1 MKRKMSLFVTASM
14 VIASIGSTVPAF
26 ASEATLQASDY
37 LTAVRLLKNGKMT
50 WVLKFI
56 MSNQSWLVQKYLIIM
71 MTELRFGCMKQLRL
85 IICSRVKDLKEQ
97 WSLERSI

>member
-37 LTAVRLLKNGKMT
+37 LTPLFFQILHSGT
-50 WVLKFI
+50 Y
-56 MSNQSWLVQKYLIIM
+56 NQS
-71 MTELRFGCMKQLRL
+71 
-85 IICSRVKDLKEQ
+85 
-97 WSLERSI
+97 

>member
-37 LTAVRLLKNGKMT
+37 LTAYESIMAIVKMNFMGS
-50 WVLKFI
+50 VP
-56 MSNQSWLVQKYLIIM
+56 LV
-71 MTELRFGCMKQLRL
+71 
-85 IICSRVKDLKEQ
+85 
-97 WSLERSI
+97 

>member
-37 LTAVRLLKNGKMT
+37 LTAEHQMRKIL
-50 WVLKFI
+50 
-56 MSNQSWLVQKYLIIM
+56 YL
-71 MTELRFGCMKQLRL
+71 
-85 IICSRVKDLKEQ
+85 
-97 WSLERSI
+97 

>member
-37 LTAVRLLKNGKMT
+37 LTAYEM
-50 WVLKFI
+50 
-56 MSNQSWLVQKYLIIM
+56 
-71 MTELRFGCMKQLRL
+71 
-85 IICSRVKDLKEQ
+85 
-97 WSLERSI
+97 

>member
-37 LTAVRLLKNGKMT
+37 LTAYEMYSIMAIVKMNFMGS
-50 WVLKFI
+50 VP
-56 MSNQSWLVQKYLIIM
+56 LV
-71 MTELRFGCMKQLRL
+71 
-85 IICSRVKDLKEQ
+85 
-97 WSLERSI
+97 

>member
-37 LTAVRLLKNGKMT
+37 LTAYEMYNGNRENEFYGIST
-50 WVLKFI
+50 FSV
-56 MSNQSWLVQKYLIIM
+56 S
-71 MTELRFGCMKQLRL
+71 
-85 IICSRVKDLKEQ
+85 
-97 WSLERSI
+97 

>member
-37 LTAVRLLKNGKMT
+37 LTAYEGYPYRLSD
-50 WVLKFI
+50 WVMYTF
-56 MSNQSWLVQKYLIIM
+56 W
-71 MTELRFGCMKQLRL
+71 F
-85 IICSRVKDLKEQ
+85 
-97 WSLERSI
+97 